1 MILVIDDEPHVSEM
15 LREFFADLGYA
26 VTVATTGREALRLV
40 EENRP
45 DAVILDMGLPDT
57 TGDQLLPKLLA
68 LDSSLSV
75 VMLSGHLEE
84 DMARKAVAAGALRYL
99 QKPFDFN
106 RLRGTIVEAVEVSRE
121 CVAR

>member
-106 RLRGTIVEAVEVSRE
+106 RLRGTIVEAVEAGRE